1 MTDES
6 LEHWLKPDH
15 MSFLLMLP
23 LTIAGFFYSEF
34 LVALLLCWV
43 IAFFYDLTEKVGKED
58 E

>member
-1 MTDES
+1 
-6 LEHWLKPDH
+6 
-15 MSFLLMLP
+15 MLP